1 MNNFLKRI
9 IKINPLIILLILS
22 FGTIFFKWVSSFY
35 IYPEEGINLKNILD
49 LEDTLYFPFILN
61 LTELNFTPEYIDNT
75 EIEKLL
81 PFPFYSIMI
90 HSLFYIFFKD
100 FTFLIIEFLSLSLFL
115 IILFKIFKELK
126 LSAHLSISLSVF
138 IFLFS
143 GIASNIFTQLNI
155 SSINSDV
162 FYNLYS
168 FRVPRPI
175 ITSLYFFFNIF
186 LLIKIFKSN
195 KKKDNILYILLGL
208 FLGLNLGSYYYLFI
222 VLGLSTLYVL
232 YIKFIFKKK
241 YFFELFQ
248 KIKFILFPFLIIAT
262 PFLLSAY
269 LSEPDFM
276 ERIGVMELNWVQKK
290 IILKY
295 LFSKISG
302 FHFIVFF
309 ILNTFFFIYLKKNN
323 YNLCNKTLSILYSLF
338 ISSIISPFIFIAFSP
353 SVVEIYHFLNW
364 IVIIAIIIFILFV
377 FIYLLGLFQY
387 FKKKSLNNKY
397 YENLFLFLCTII
409 LIIFFNLNYLS
420 KFKVKNINFRED
432 MKVLN
437 NFFKSNKSNLNTLMT
452 FNAKIQTWWL
462 FNGKNKLTTV
472 DSSLLA
478 LTNNQLELNFVKN
491 LKYLKISDDI
501 FNLILKNSKQG
512 WRYYNENLRYLSWYK
527 YQANSMITFNASN
540 NFDKNILN
548 DIKETPPTRSQ
559 QIVIPKDEQIRLSN
573 LYKNDYESFND
584 EVDIIILNKNSIIG
598 SNASTDKNKFC
609 KLNPTKQLDIYIKII
624 KAKCD

>member
-35 IYPEEGINLKNILD
+35 IYPGEGISLKNILD
-49 LEDTLYFPFILN
+49 LEDTYYFPFIIN
-61 LTELNFTPEYIDNT
+61 LAELNFTPEYIDNAK
-75 EIEKLL
+75 IEKFL
-81 PFPFYSIMI
+81 PFPFYSMMI

-115 IILFKIFKELK
+115 IILFKIFKELR
-126 LSAHLSISLSVF
+126 LSDYISILLSVF

-143 GIASNIFTQLNI
+143 QIASNIFTQLNI
-155 SSINSDV
+155 SSIHSDV

-168 FRVPRPI
+168 FRFPRPI

-208 FLGLNLGSYYYLFI
+208 FLGLNLGSYYYLFN
-222 VLGLSTLYVL
+222 VLALSTLYVL
-232 YIKFIFKKK
+232 CIKFIFKKK

-269 LSEPDFM
+269 FSEPDFM

-290 IILKY
+290 IILKH
-295 LFSKISG
+295 LFSKI
-302 FHFIVFF
+302 FEFQFIVFF
-309 ILNTFFFIYLKKNN
+309 ILNTFFFIYLKKSN

-364 IVIIAIIIFILFV
+364 IVIIATIIFILFG

-409 LIIFFNLNYLS
+409 LMIFFNLNYLS
-420 KFKVKNINFRED
+420 KFKAKDINFRDD
-432 MKVLN
+432 MKILN

-512 WRYYNENLRYLSWYK
+512 WRYYNENLKYLSWYK

-548 DIKETPPTRSQ
+548 DIKQTPPTRSQ
-559 QIVIPKDEQIRLSN
+559 QIAIPKDEQIRLSN

-598 SNASTDKNKFC
+598 SNASIDKNKFC
-609 KLNPTKQLDIYIKII
+609 KLNLTKQLEIYIKII

>member
-1 MNNFLKRI
+1 
-9 IKINPLIILLILS
+9 
-22 FGTIFFKWVSSFY
+22 
-35 IYPEEGINLKNILD
+35 
-49 LEDTLYFPFILN
+49 
-61 LTELNFTPEYIDNT
+61 
-75 EIEKLL
+75 
-81 PFPFYSIMI
+81 MI

-100 FTFLIIEFLSLSLFL
+100 FTFIIIEFLSLSLFL

-208 FLGLNLGSYYYLFI
+208 FLGLNLGSYYYLFN
-222 VLGLSTLYVL
+222 VLALSTLYVL

-262 PFLLSAY
+262 PFLFSIY
-269 LSEPDFM
+269 FTEPDYM
-276 ERIGVMELNWVQKK
+276 ERIGTMELNWVQKK
-290 IILKY
+290 IILEHI
-295 LFSKISG
+295 FSKILE
-302 FHFIVFF
+302 FQFIVFF
-309 ILNTFFFIYLKKNN
+309 ILNTFFFIYLKKSN

-364 IVIIAIIIFILFV
+364 IVIISIIIFILFG

-409 LIIFFNLNYLS
+409 LMIFFNLNYLS
-420 KFKVKNINFRED
+420 KFKAKNINFRDD
-432 MKVLN
+432 MKILN

-452 FNAKIQTWWL
+452 FNPKLQTWWL

-472 DSSLLA
+472 DSSLVA

-491 LKYLKISDDI
+491 LKYLKISDNI

-512 WRYYNENLRYLSWYK
+512 WRYYNENLKYLSWYK

-540 NFDKNILN
+540 NFDKNVLN
-548 DIKETPPTRSQ
+548 HIKQTPPTRNQ
-559 QIVIPKDEQIRLSN
+559 QIAIPKDEQIRLSN

-598 SNASTDKNKFC
+598 SNASIDKNKFC
-609 KLNPTKQLDIYIKII
+609 KLNLTKQLDIYIKII

>member
-1 MNNFLKRI
+1 M
-9 IKINPLIILLILS
+9 
-22 FGTIFFKWVSSFY
+22 
-35 IYPEEGINLKNILD
+35 
-49 LEDTLYFPFILN
+49 
-61 LTELNFTPEYIDNT
+61 
-75 EIEKLL
+75 
-81 PFPFYSIMI
+81 
-90 HSLFYIFFKD
+90 
-100 FTFLIIEFLSLSLFL
+100 
-115 IILFKIFKELK
+115 
-126 LSAHLSISLSVF
+126 SAHLSISLSVF

-208 FLGLNLGSYYYLFI
+208 FLGLNFGSYYYLFN
-222 VLGLSTLYVL
+222 VLALSTLYVL
-232 YIKFIFKKK
+232 YIKFILRKK

-262 PFLLSAY
+262 PFLFLIY
-269 LSEPDFM
+269 FTEPDYM
-276 ERIGVMELNWVQKK
+276 ERIGAMELNWVQKK
-290 IILKY
+290 IILEHI
-295 LFSKISG
+295 FSKILE
-302 FHFIVFF
+302 FQFIVFF
-309 ILNTFFFIYLKKNN
+309 ILNTFFFIYLKKSN

-364 IVIIAIIIFILFV
+364 IVIISIIIFILFG

-409 LIIFFNLNYLS
+409 LMIFFNLNYLS
-420 KFKVKNINFRED
+420 KFKAKDINFRDD
-432 MKVLN
+432 MKILN

-452 FNAKIQTWWL
+452 FNPKLQTWWL

-472 DSSLLA
+472 DSSLVA

-491 LKYLKISDDI
+491 LKYLKISDNI

-512 WRYYNENLRYLSWYK
+512 WRYYNENLKYLSWYK

-548 DIKETPPTRSQ
+548 DIKQTPPTRSQ
-559 QIVIPKDEQIRLSN
+559 QIAIPKDEQIRLSN

-598 SNASTDKNKFC
+598 SNASIDKNKFC
-609 KLNPTKQLDIYIKII
+609 KLNLTKQLDIYIKII